1 MTTLQDLIDY
11 HRKAAYKV
19 KYDAQVG
26 GGGGSGRFGARMSYQ
41 FHLDAAALLETA
53 LSEKTTQVSDKNFHH
68 ESYCRK
74 CNEPMNPQTPDNEV
88 SSYKYDRQKNCPHC
102 NAFSLGENCNC
113 CDSRTFECGTDV
125 WENGTCRSAECY
137 EREISSL
144 SRVVENLQEILKN
157 IRESV

>member
-1 MTTLQDLIDY
+1 MNPDTNKCSTTNKKTNTADKSEMTTSDY
-11 HRKAAYKV
+11 N
-19 KYDAQVG
+19 
-26 GGGGSGRFGARMSYQ
+26 
-41 FHLDAAALLETA
+41 DAA
-53 LSEKTTQVSDKNFHH
+53 N
-68 ESYCRK
+68 
-74 CNEPMNPQTPDNEV
+74 
-88 SSYKYDRQKNCPHC
+88 YKYDRKRNCPHC

-144 SRVVENLQEILKN
+144 SRVVENLQEILKD